1 VTCRI
6 MPNAIASKIDCAIPH
21 QARLVF
27 NILGS

>member
-1 VTCRI
+1 
-6 MPNAIASKIDCAIPH
+6 MPNAIASEIDCAIPH

>member
-1 VTCRI
+1 

>member
-1 VTCRI
+1 
-6 MPNAIASKIDCAIPH
+6 MPNAIASKIDCAIHH